1 MVRNLHRPTGQNKPQ
16 KIRCWPKKSRILI
29 SNDLCTVLSSS
40 LIPPPLPPSTSWFSP
55 SAGFVKCRCLYV
67 SVRVRAEASWLE
79 YVTFWKKVCQMM
91 YFWLFFFF
99 FFTVLISS
107 TKQTLSAV
115 DTFISFL
122 HLLIKGPLTHMSL
135 VASRGSSSPPLRA
148 QREGWPTGLSDVI
161 GRSS

>member
-40 LIPPPLPPSTSWFSP
+40 LIPPPHLLILSERRLR
-55 SAGFVKCRCLYV
+55 KV
-67 SVRVRAEASWLE
+67 SVLICQCQGSSGSQLTGVRDILE
-79 YVTFWKKVCQMM
+79 KSVSNDVFLTF
-91 YFWLFFFF
+91 LFF

-148 QREGWPTGLSDVI
+148 QREG
-161 GRSS
+161 